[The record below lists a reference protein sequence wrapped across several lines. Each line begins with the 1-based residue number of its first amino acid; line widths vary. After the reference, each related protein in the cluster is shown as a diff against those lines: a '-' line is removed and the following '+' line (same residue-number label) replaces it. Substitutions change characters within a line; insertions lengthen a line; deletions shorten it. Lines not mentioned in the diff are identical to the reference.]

1 MVSSYLEVKTNA
13 LIVKKWH
20 LSLVSNFLRDNVETV
35 FWKRRKKR
43 LNLQKSNIIIESISE
58 NGFQATLIW
67 TTNFLNL

>member
-67 TTNFLNL
+67 PTNFLNL